1 MNRVYSH
8 DMKFTQILILS
19 ACALGF
25 AGSQAQGRADA
36 RTSAIRYEV
45 EALHIDMVAAFK
57 ENPASVASYYAS
69 DARIMGG
76 GGRYT
81 GGEIASYWSQISHA
95 TSWALDII
103 DAGGSLDEPWILGR
117 STLTLQSGQRM
128 VTDYLA
134 ILRRDA
140 NGKLKYYID
149 MFTSAAR

>member
-1 MNRVYSH
+1 MN
-8 DMKFTQILILS
+8 FTHIVVFS
-19 ACALGF
+19 ACALCL
-25 AGSQAQGRADA
+25 AGPQPEGRADA
-36 RTSAIRYEV
+36 QPSTIRQEV
-45 EALHIDMVAAFK
+45 EALHVEMVAAFK

-76 GGRYT
+76 GGRYS

-95 TSWALDII
+95 TSWALDIL
-103 DAGGSLDEPWILGR
+103 DAGGSRDEPWILGR

-140 NGKLKYYID
+140 NGKLRYYID